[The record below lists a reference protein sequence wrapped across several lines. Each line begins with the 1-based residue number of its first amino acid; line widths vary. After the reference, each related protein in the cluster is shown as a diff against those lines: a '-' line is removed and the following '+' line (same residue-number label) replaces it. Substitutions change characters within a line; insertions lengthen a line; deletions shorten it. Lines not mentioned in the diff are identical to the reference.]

1 MAHKARVDFL
11 NRLEQ
16 QSMLFE
22 LEKTFKGDRDPMSNP
37 DINSNA
43 LSRYVRA
50 MRRFPV
56 CGYVTL
62 RVNCHQSC

>member
-16 QSMLFE
+16 QSMLSDLKE
-22 LEKTFKGDRDPMSNP
+22 TFKSDRDPMSNQ

-50 MRRFPV
+50 M
-56 CGYVTL
+56 
-62 RVNCHQSC
+62 